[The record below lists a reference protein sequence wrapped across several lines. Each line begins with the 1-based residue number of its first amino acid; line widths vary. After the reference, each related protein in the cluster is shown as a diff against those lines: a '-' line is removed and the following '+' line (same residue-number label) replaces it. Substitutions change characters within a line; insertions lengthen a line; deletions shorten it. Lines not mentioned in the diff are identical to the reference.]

1 MESLYKTV
9 IKGIPVTQN
18 KQDFIIGVFPI
29 KDILKFTKY
38 TRMLITGF
46 DENEEPI
53 YNEQIQRFVEN
64 SRVEKIADFLT
75 KDPDATFPTNIVL
88 HIPESIIE
96 EQKQENG
103 FINIKLQQKV
113 FDEIEKDKGD
123 VFVTIIDGQHRIRGI
138 EVAIER
144 LKKQID
150 TAIKT
155 NRISTSKEITERLEF
170 DTQRLE
176 DLKNIHL
183 VVSFFINKTLEYQAM
198 IFSTINRTQKKV
210 SADLVSS
217 LFGLDTSD
225 TPQKIA
231 LQVVLSL
238 NGHKNSPFYKRIKLY
253 GGDYSKQTSPPL
265 SQATMVRSIV
275 SLISENL
282 REAENDRYRER
293 KKLLQRS
300 PSSSK
305 FLPFRKWYATDRDDV
320 ISDILFYY
328 YSAVCNTFKI
338 HNSNNSYW
346 TYDAQKK
353 PDNILQTSV
362 GYEALL
368 KILVDIL
375 EYSDFSHDNINSNF
389 FSNFLSKARDLDF
402 ANQQTFPFSTKGK
415 NILYLSMSIRIWK
428 NLANSTKDDRQE
440 RLSQLLSD

>member
-1 MESLYKTV
+1 MDSLNKS
-9 IKGIPVTQN
+9 IIQGIPVTQN
-18 KQDFIIGVFPI
+18 KQDFIIGVFSI
-29 KDILKFTKY
+29 KDILRFTKY
-38 TRMLITGF
+38 TSRLITGF

-53 YNEQIQRFVEN
+53 YNKQIQRFVEN
-64 SRVEKIADFLT
+64 SRVQKIADFLT
-75 KDPDATFPTNIVL
+75 KDPDATFPTNLVL

-96 EQKQENG
+96 EQSHENG
-103 FINIKLQQKV
+103 FINIKIQQKV
-113 FDEIEKDKGD
+113 FDEIKKEEGD
-123 VFVTIIDGQHRIRGI
+123 VYITIIDGQHRIRGI

-144 LKKQID
+144 LENQIK
-150 TAIKT
+150 TAIQT
-155 NRISTSKEITERLEF
+155 NRISISKEISERLEF
-170 DTQRLE
+170 NRQRLE

-225 TPQKIA
+225 TPQKTA

-238 NGHKNSPFYKRIKLY
+238 NGHYKSPFYKRIKLY

-282 REAENDRYRER
+282 HREAENDRYRKR
-293 KKLLQRS
+293 KELLKRS
-300 PSSSK
+300 EGSSK
-305 FLPFRKWYATDRDDV
+305 SLPFRIYYATNKDNV

-328 YSAVCNTFKI
+328 FTAVKETFK
-338 HNSNNSYW
+338 NGNNLSYW
-346 TYDAQKK
+346 DYDTQKK

-375 EYSDFSHDNINSNF
+375 EYSDFSQDNINSSF
-389 FSNFLSKARDLDF
+389 FSGFLSKASGLDF
-402 ANQQTFPFSTKGK
+402 PNQQIFPFSTKGK
-415 NILYLSMSIRIWK
+415 NILYLSMSLLIWK
-428 NLANSTKDDRQE
+428 SNETNKKDDRQE
-440 RLSQLLSD
+440 RLNELMNN